1 MGRYFIIIMSEKKI
15 VLVLARGGSKE
26 ISRLNLRLVN
36 EKPLLYYILKT
47 CLQVRNAD
55 VFVSTDSQVITALT
69 LLYGGKVIQRPRF
82 LTKDSTKI
90 EEIVNHALKFLK
102 KNNKIYQKC
111 FVVSP
116 IFPTLKIETID
127 KFFNELSIKKP
138 TIFGVTKDY
147 NYKII
152 ESKTKRLSNIKNEVV
167 NVKKIV
173 SFMVEP
179 FQQQKHFP
187 KSQFAIQLDRNE
199 SLTINDYHD
208 LSVLEKILT
217 RKKILVR
224 VDGDEVIGL
233 GHVYN
238 ILTILNYLR
247 DEEILIVMNSK
258 RKLGNYKFKQHN
270 YRIKYFSYDK
280 QLYDII
286 DNFKPNIIFNDILNT
301 SENYIK
307 NLKTRK
313 CFVVNFEDLG
323 EGASQAD
330 LVFNPI
336 YYSSKKQKKTFFG
349 SEYACVRDEF
359 RIWNKKR
366 LIHKEVKKV
375 LITFGGADRSNITL
389 KILKAIR
396 KSTFKKINFIV
407 VLGIGYSHKK
417 EIMEETKRMKKE
429 GFSLR
434 VLENS
439 DLMAKYISESD
450 FVITSNGR
458 TVFEVASLKIPMITI
473 STNERED
480 RHLFSKYSYGTI
492 SLSHTEKLDSGKI
505 LDIMHKIMEYKTRKK
520 LVESLNRYDLFGGV
534 QKILDKIKT
543 EYQKLEELQ

>member
-90 EEIVNHALKFLK
+90 EEIVNHALKFLE

-173 SFMVEP
+173 SFMVKP

-238 ILTILNYLR
+238 I
-247 DEEILIVMNSK
+247 
-258 RKLGNYKFKQHN
+258 
-270 YRIKYFSYDK
+270 
-280 QLYDII
+280 
-286 DNFKPNIIFNDILNT
+286 
-301 SENYIK
+301 
-307 NLKTRK
+307 
-313 CFVVNFEDLG
+313 
-323 EGASQAD
+323 
-330 LVFNPI
+330 
-336 YYSSKKQKKTFFG
+336 
-349 SEYACVRDEF
+349 
-359 RIWNKKR
+359 
-366 LIHKEVKKV
+366 
-375 LITFGGADRSNITL
+375 
-389 KILKAIR
+389 
-396 KSTFKKINFIV
+396 
-407 VLGIGYSHKK
+407 
-417 EIMEETKRMKKE
+417 
-429 GFSLR
+429 
-434 VLENS
+434 
-439 DLMAKYISESD
+439 
-450 FVITSNGR
+450 
-458 TVFEVASLKIPMITI
+458 
-473 STNERED
+473 
-480 RHLFSKYSYGTI
+480 
-492 SLSHTEKLDSGKI
+492 
-505 LDIMHKIMEYKTRKK
+505 
-520 LVESLNRYDLFGGV
+520 
-534 QKILDKIKT
+534 
-543 EYQKLEELQ
+543 